1 MSQQVLIVDDDPVVR
16 DLLCRFLRENGFEVS
31 VLHDGT
37 HLARRL
43 ERERPS
49 VVVLDI
55 MMPETDGLRALAALR
70 AAGDDIPVIFVTA
83 RGSVTDRIHGL
94 SLGADDYLAKPF
106 DPREL
111 LARIHTVLRRRGP
124 LTTSAPEARQRY
136 RFGRF
141 ELDFVTRTLTRDK
154 ERLPLRDSEFA
165 LLKIFA
171 NHPYKVLSRVL
182 IHDLVH
188 RDDLPFRDRSLDV
201 PIWRLRRIIED
212 DPANPRHVQTVRGKG
227 YVFVPDADGTPFTDP
242 CPDQPADRPVDQ
254 APFQAGPQ
262 RAGQSA
268 DESPPGR

>member
-1 MSQQVLIVDDDPVVR
+1 MNQQVLIVDDDPVVR
-16 DLLCRFLRENGFEVS
+16 DLLCQFLREHGFEAS

-55 MMPETDGLRALAALR
+55 MMPHTDGLRALSALR
-70 AAGDDIPVIFVTA
+70 EAGDDIPVIFVTA

-94 SLGADDYLAKPF
+94 SLGADDYLTKPF

-111 LARIHTVLRRRGP
+111 LARIQTVLRRRGP
-124 LTTSAPEARQRY
+124 STTSAPEARQRY

-141 ELDFVTRTLTRDK
+141 ELDFVTRTLSRDNQ
-154 ERLPLRDSEFA
+154 RLSLRDGEFA

-171 NHPYKVLSRVL
+171 NNPYKVLSRVL

-201 PIWRLRRIIED
+201 PIWRLRRIIEE
-212 DPANPRHVQTVRGKG
+212 DPANPCYVQTVRGKG
-227 YVFVPDADGTPFTDP
+227 YVFVPDASATPLTDP
-242 CPDQPADRPVDQ
+242 LADPLAGETSETDERAELAAAEPAT
-254 APFQAGPQ
+254 
-262 RAGQSA
+262 
-268 DESPPGR
+268 GR